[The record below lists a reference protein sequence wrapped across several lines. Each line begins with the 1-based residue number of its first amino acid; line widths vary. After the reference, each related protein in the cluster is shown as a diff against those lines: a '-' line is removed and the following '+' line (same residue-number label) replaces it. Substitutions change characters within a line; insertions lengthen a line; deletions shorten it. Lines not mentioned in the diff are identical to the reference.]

1 MTGRDRIM
9 IAVVVLALL
18 VAGGWFLV
26 LSPQREEASQ
36 LSGDIATQRQQL
48 DQALS
53 DVAAGLAAKHGY
65 AHAYATVAQLGTA
78 VPADDDVT
86 SLVVQVQAAADATK
100 IDFRSLKVGQG
111 SGADAAAPPPPTA
124 PSPASTA
131 PAAGAPGAA
140 PAAATQAT
148 TATLPP
154 GASVGAAGFPTMPFS
169 FAFDGSFFSLDDFVG
184 RLERFLVVRNRQ
196 VSVSGRFMTLDG
208 ISLSAAPQGFPRI
221 QASVAAT
228 TYLLPSDQGLT
239 GGASPSGPGGA
250 TPAAAGATGAGSG
263 GATSGGGAAPAT
275 ATATSAVSAR

>member
-36 LSGDIATQRQQL
+36 LSGDVATQRQQL

-53 DVAAGLAAKHGY
+53 DVAAGLAAKRGY

-100 IDFRSLKVGQG
+100 IDFRSLKVGQS
-111 SGADAAAPPPPTA
+111 SGAGAAAPPPPTA

-131 PAAGAPGAA
+131 PPTGASGAAGAT

-169 FAFDGSFFSLDDFVG
+169 FQFDGSFFTLDDFVG

-196 VSVSGRFMTLDG
+196 VSVSGRFMTVDG

-228 TYLLPSDQGLT
+228 TYLLPPDQGPT
-239 GGASPSGPGGA
+239 GGATPSGPGSA
-250 TPAAAGATGAGSG
+250 TPAAAAGASG
-263 GATSGGGAAPAT
+263 TTSGGGAAPAT
-275 ATATSAVSAR
+275 ATATSAVR

>member
-1 MTGRDRIM
+1 M

-18 VAGGWFLV
+18 VAGGWFLI

-48 DQALS
+48 GQALS
-53 DVAAGLAAKHGY
+53 DVAAGLAARHGY

-86 SLVVQVQAAADATK
+86 SLVVQVQAAADATR
-100 IDFRSLKVGQG
+100 IDFRSLKAGQG
-111 SGADAAAPPPPTA
+111 SGAGAAAPAPPTPPPT
-124 PSPASTA
+124 PTA
-131 PAAGAPGAA
+131 PTPGAAGAT

-154 GASVGAAGFPTMPFS
+154 GASVGAAGFPTMPFG
-169 FAFDGSFFSLDDFVG
+169 FQLDGSFFQLDDFIG

-208 ISLSAAPQGFPRI
+208 ISLTAAPQGFPHI

-228 TYLLPSDQGLT
+228 TYLLPATQGLT
-239 GGASPSGPGGA
+239 NGASPSGPGSA
-250 TPAAAGATGAGSG
+250 TPAAAGASGAGASGTTSG
-263 GATSGGGAAPAT
+263 GAAAPAT